1 MSKAP
6 ALKRQHATLCFQ
18 RAFPASVAEHRHALT
33 ALHGFDAG
41 ESLADSGFAGTPIF
55 YPFSFAVARW
65 LARKVPGQVAIDWDA
80 VADTSSLDELLRL
93 LRHPA
98 EEDYF
103 ESGTVSSREWIDLA
117 RAGRPGTDFDWLL
130 AQLRD
135 RRMRSFWQQ
144 LYDAIELPLVW
155 NLGDC
160 RFSKT
165 RNAFSPGP
173 AHIRT
178 GDMRRRPRFPK
189 REIRRPLDSITCLPQ
204 RAGAKLIDVAM
215 ASLAVRHRETYHFN
229 FANPA
234 EVYLADVGE
243 GVAIAVFGLL
253 PEYRFPLECT
263 MGYLILA
270 NGVPIGYGGSSI
282 LFRQV
287 NTGINIFEEY
297 RGSEAAFLW
306 VQVMRVYH
314 ALVGCTRFIVNP
326 YQIGGE
332 NTEALRSGAFWFY
345 YRLGFRPASAP
356 LRKLAQQ
363 EASRMRRDKN
373 YRSDIRTLRRLAS
386 RDMHLALPG
395 ARSGEL
401 FAERWIETSS
411 LLATELLSK
420 SDCVTRPAAAD
431 AVATQ
436 LAGDLGLRALQE
448 WSAPEQRAFRN
459 IAPVVA
465 AADPQSWS
473 ADARRALLP
482 LLRAKGAAQE
492 LEFARLL
499 CRHDEFLRALQKS
512 CRRADCVERQ

>member
-6 ALKRQHATLCFQ
+6 ALRRQHAALCFQ
-18 RAFPASVAEHRHALT
+18 RAFPASVSEHRDAL
-33 ALHGFDAG
+33 AGLHDFNAG
-41 ESLADSGFAGTPIF
+41 DHLADTGFAGTSIF

-65 LARKVPGQVAIDWDA
+65 LAQKVPGQVSIDWDA
-80 VADTSSLDELLRL
+80 VEDTSGLDDLLRL

-103 ESGTVSSREWIDLA
+103 ESGAVSSQEWIDLA

-135 RRMRSFWQQ
+135 RRARPFWSQ
-144 LYDAIELPLVW
+144 LYNALELPLVW
-155 NLGDC
+155 KLGDC

-165 RNAFSPGP
+165 RNVISTGP

-178 GDMRRRPRFPK
+178 SGMRRRPRFPK
-189 REIRRPLDSITCLPQ
+189 REILRPLESIPRLSQ
-204 RAGAKLIDVAM
+204 RAGARLIDVAM

-263 MGYLILA
+263 MGYLVLS

-282 LFRQV
+282 VFRQV
-287 NTGINIFEEY
+287 NTGINIFDEY

-326 YQIGGE
+326 YQIGGD
-332 NTEALRSGAFWFY
+332 NTEGLRSGAFWFY
-345 YRLGFRPASAP
+345 YRLGFRPDSAP

-363 EASRMRRDKN
+363 EATRMRRDN
-373 YRSDIRTLRRLAS
+373 RYRSDIRTLRRLAS
-386 RDMHLALPG
+386 CDMHLDLPG
-395 ARSGEL
+395 ARIGEL

-420 SDCVTRPAAAD
+420 SDCATRPAAVNA
-431 AVATQ
+431 AATK
-436 LAGDLGLRALQE
+436 LARDLDLPSLKR

-459 IAPVVA
+459 IVPIIA

-473 ADARRALLP
+473 DDGRRALLP

-499 CRHDEFLRALQKS
+499 CRHDEFLHALQKT
-512 CRRADCVERQ
+512 CRRADPD